1 MLKTARHKIKRF
13 FYRFRYWFLGLFLL
27 FTVWYI
33 QALPEQLFNDPV
45 CTVVKDRKG
54 NILAA
59 RISDDGQWRFPH
71 NNYVPDKFKKAVI
84 QFEDRNFYSHWG
96 ISFKGLGRAI
106 VQNSK
111 EGKVVSGG
119 STITMQVIRLMRKG
133 KSRNIWNKTVEAILA
148 TRLEWRYSK
157 DEILAYWASNAP
169 MGGNVVGLDAAAWR
183 YFGRTPDQLS
193 WAEAT
198 TLAVL
203 PNAPSLIYPGKNQY
217 KLKEKR
223 DRVLDRLYEVG
234 EIDSI
239 TWVLSIAEPLPQA
252 PPDLEN
258 IAPHL
263 TDRLMK
269 NGKKGTFITSTL
281 DKDLQKQVNKIL
293 LHHHKKLREN
303 EVYNAAC
310 IVIHIPSGEVLAYAG
325 NVRDPQ
331 DENYEEHG
339 TDVDVIVAPRSTGSI
354 LKPFLYAGMIND
366 GLITPNMIVP
376 DIPTHISGYSP
387 KNFTQKYDGMVP
399 ANKALSRSLNIPIV
413 RMLQQYG
420 VAKFLH
426 LLKKL
431 GLTTLHRSS
440 QNYGLSLVLGGAE
453 ASLWD
458 LATIYT
464 KIGKI
469 MRQYPD
475 FTSEI
480 DEKPHYILKRKAKS
494 HEPKGKS
501 ARFVLRTS
509 HLEEVGDPSVLRTS
523 PLGEMGDP
531 SVLRTSPLGGEKLG
545 KVEPILNPAAIYFM
559 LKAMVEVNRPDMEA
573 NWHLFQSTSKISWKT
588 GTSFGFRDAWAIG
601 LNSEY
606 VVAVWAGNAD
616 GEGRPGL
623 TGIDAAAPIL
633 FDVFNRLPKAG
644 WFVAPYD
651 DMEKVAICRISGHR
665 ATDLCE
671 TTDTINIPITS
682 LNTVSC
688 PYHQIIHLDK
698 SQKYRVDATCQP
710 DGEMT
715 DVKWF
720 VLPPIMEFYYKTRNP
735 NYKSLPEFRSDC
747 ITETDN
753 KPMEIIYPKK
763 KSQIYIPIDIDGI
776 RGKAV
781 LEAAHRSAD
790 AEIHWHLDENY
801 IGTTT
806 TIHQLEVSPKA
817 GKHKLLVIDN
827 NGFQTSVEFEVSEK
841 FGER

>member
-1 MLKTARHKIKRF
+1 MRKSWHAIKRF
-13 FYRFRYWFLGLFLL
+13 FYRFRYWFGGLFLI
-27 FTVWYI
+27 FFIWYL
-33 QALPEQLFNDPV
+33 QALPEHLFTDPV
-45 CTVVKDRKG
+45 CTVVKDRDG

-59 RISDDGQWRFPH
+59 RIADDGQWRFPH
-71 NNYVPDKFKKAVI
+71 NENVPEKFEKAVV

-96 ISFKGLGRAI
+96 VSFRGFARAI
-106 VQNSK
+106 KQNTS
-111 EGKVVSGG
+111 EGRVVSGG
-119 STITMQVIRLMRKG
+119 STITMQVMRLSRKG

-148 TRLEWRYSK
+148 TRLEWSYSK
-157 DEILAYWASNAP
+157 EEILALWSSNAP

-193 WAEAT
+193 WAEAV

-203 PNAPSLIYPGKNQY
+203 PNAPSLIYPGKNQFR
-217 KLKEKR
+217 LKEKR
-223 DRVLDRLYEVG
+223 DRVLDGLYENG
-234 EIDSI
+234 EMDSI
-239 TWVLSIAEPLPQA
+239 TWVLSKAEPLPQA
-252 PPDLEN
+252 PPDLDN

-269 NGKKGTFITSTL
+269 EGKKGTFITTTIN
-281 DKDLQKQVNKIL
+281 KDLQKQVNKIL
-293 LHHHKKLREN
+293 IHHQKKLMQN

-310 IVIHIPSGEVLAYAG
+310 IIIHIPTGEVLAYAG
-325 NVRDPQ
+325 NVRDPE
-331 DENYEEHG
+331 DENYKEHG

-354 LKPFLYAGMIND
+354 LKPFLYAGMVND
-366 GLITPNMIVP
+366 GLITPKMIVP

-387 KNFTQKYDGMVP
+387 KNFSQKYDGMVP
-399 ANKALSRSLNIPIV
+399 ADRALSRSLNIPIV

-431 GLTTLHRSS
+431 GLTTLHRTS

-458 LATIYT
+458 LASVYT
-464 KIGKI
+464 KMGKT
-469 MRQYPD
+469 MNQYPD
-475 FTSEI
+475 FTSELN
-480 DEKPHYILKRKAKS
+480 EGPHFILEGQGTRD
-494 HEPKGKS
+494 KGQGTGSKIN
-501 ARFVLRTS
+501 
-509 HLEEVGDPSVLRTS
+509 P
-523 PLGEMGDP
+523 PLD
-531 SVLRTSPLGGEKLG
+531 
-545 KVEPILNPAAIYFM
+545 PAAIYVM
-559 LKAMVEVNRPDMEA
+559 LQAMVEVNRPDMEA
-573 NWHLFQSTSKISWKT
+573 NWNLFQSTSKISWKT

-601 LNSEY
+601 LNKEY

-623 TGIDAAAPIL
+623 TGIESAAPIL

-651 DMEKVAICRISGHR
+651 DMQEAAICRMSGHR
-665 ATDLCE
+665 ATELCE
-671 TTDTINIPITS
+671 EVDTVQIPLTS
-682 LNTVSC
+682 LNTNAC

-698 SQKYRVDATCQP
+698 TKKYRVDLSC
-710 DGEMT
+710 ESIENMV

-720 VLPPIMEFYYKTRNP
+720 VLPPVMEFYYKTRNP
-735 NYKSLPEFRSDC
+735 NYHSLPEVRSDC
-747 ITETDN
+747 ITESEN

-763 KSQIYIPIDIDGI
+763 KSKIYIPIDIDGT
-776 RGKAV
+776 RGKTV
-781 LEAAHRSAD
+781 LEVAHRSSN

-817 GKHKLLVIDN
+817 GKHKLMVIDAD
-827 NGFQTSVEFEVSEK
+827 GFQTTVEFDIEEK
-841 FGER
+841 FGGD

>member
-1 MLKTARHKIKRF
+1 MFKTARQKIKRF
-13 FYRFRYWFLGLFLL
+13 FYRFRYWFLGLFVI
-27 FTVWYI
+27 FTIWYI

-45 CTVVKDRKG
+45 CTVIKDRKG

-59 RISDDGQWRFPH
+59 RIADDGQWRFPPNSH
-71 NNYVPDKFKKAVI
+71 VPDKFKKAVI

-96 ISFKGLGRAI
+96 ISLKGFGRAI

-111 EGKVVSGG
+111 EGRVVSGG

-148 TRLEWRYSK
+148 TRLEWRYDK
-157 DEILAYWASNAP
+157 DEILAFWSSNAP

-234 EIDSI
+234 EMDSI
-239 TWVLSIAEPLPQA
+239 TWILAKTEPLPQA

-281 DKDLQKQVNKIL
+281 DKDLQKQVTKIL

-310 IVIHIPSGEVLAYAG
+310 VVIHIPTGEVLAYAG
-325 NVRDPQ
+325 NVRDPE
-331 DENYEEHG
+331 DDNYAEHG

-354 LKPFLYAGMIND
+354 LKPFLYAGMMND

-387 KNFTQKYDGMVP
+387 KNFSQKYDGMVP

-431 GLTTLHRSS
+431 GLTTLNRSS

-458 LATIYT
+458 LAAVYT
-464 KIGKI
+464 KMGKI

-475 FTSEI
+475 FTNEI
-480 DEKPHYILKRKAKS
+480 NEKPHYIMKAEIASQNPSSKT
-494 HEPKGKS
+494 EP
-501 ARFVLRTS
+501 
-509 HLEEVGDPSVLRTS
+509 D
-523 PLGEMGDP
+523 
-531 SVLRTSPLGGEKLG
+531 
-545 KVEPILNPAAIYFM
+545 LNPAAIYFM

-606 VVAVWAGNAD
+606 VVAVWVGNAD

-623 TGIDAAAPIL
+623 TGIEAAAPIL

-644 WFVAPYD
+644 WFIAPYD
-651 DMEKVAICRISGHR
+651 DMEKVAVCRMSGHR

-671 TTDTINIPITS
+671 TTDTLQIPITS

-698 SQKYRVDATCQP
+698 TKKYRVDATCQS
-710 DGEMT
+710 DGEMV
-715 DVKWF
+715 DVNWF
-720 VLPPIMEFYYKTRNP
+720 VLPPVMEFYYKTRNP

-763 KSQIYIPIDIDGI
+763 KSQIYIPIDIDGT
-776 RGKAV
+776 RGKTV
-781 LEAAHRSAD
+781 LEVAHRSSD

-817 GKHKLLVIDN
+817 GKHKLMVIDQ
-827 NGFQTSVEFEVSEK
+827 NGFQSSVEFEVSEK
-841 FGER
+841 FGEK